1 MSYPGWAGVA
11 LQGLLKA
18 SGRSVLGFSQG
29 ARSRGCV
36 AAWSLLRLRIAA
48 ICGFCGSSHIS
59 RDQCLSLVSDWGLMG
74 SMVVLGA
81 NLGVLLR

>member
-1 MSYPGWAGVA
+1 MA

-18 SGRSVLGFSQG
+18 NG
-29 ARSRGCV
+29 AVCWGLARVRE
-36 AAWSLLRLRIAA
+36 AEDALLPATIRLRIAA
-48 ICGFCGSSHIS
+48 ICGFCGSSHS
-59 RDQCLSLVSDWGLMG
+59 GHDCCVFLVSDWGLMG

>member
-1 MSYPGWAGVA
+1 MGGN
-11 LQGLLKA
+11 GLTGAAK
-18 SGRSVLGFSQG
+18 GQWRSVLGFSQG

-36 AAWSLLRLRIAA
+36 AACYIRLRIAA
-48 ICGFCGSSHIS
+48 ICGFCGSSHS
-59 RDQCLSLVSDWGLMG
+59 GHDCCVFLVSDWGLMG